1 MKRFVKLLS
10 LLVVSSLSLCI
21 AGCSDQDD
29 VNPAPEFIGVW
40 RVAGISYDNTNY
52 ESWTNEPTTLSFTTD
67 LTSNNAG
74 TFHFSGYYGETSGIW
89 KTDGKKVICYI
100 KTIKEIIDTQPTPN
114 GEIITITYKEVEIPI
129 TEFELISLK
138 DDTCII
144 WNSDIGDNE
153 CAWFYCVKINP

>member
-40 RVAGISYDNTNY
+40 RIAGISYDNTNY
-52 ESWTNEPTTLSFTTD
+52 ESWTNEPTTLSFATD
-67 LTSNNAG
+67 LTSNNTG
-74 TFHFSGYYGETSGIW
+74 TFHFSGYYGESSGIW
-89 KTDGKKVICYI
+89 KTNGKKVICYI
-100 KTIKEIIDTQPTPN
+100 KTLKEIIKQEED
-114 GEIITITYKEVEIPI
+114 GITITYKEVYVPI
-129 TEFELISLK
+129 TECELISHK

-153 CAWFYCVKINP
+153 CAWFYCVKINQ